1 MQILQG
7 MTTNQMV
14 IIFPSALIAMY
25 LVITLQK
32 HLCERENKYIGL
44 ILPVLCFVAATV
56 LAIYPLITSS
66 SSEYDGL
73 LMFCVRMWL
82 AFNIP
87 TILFGFQYFRQ
98 RRTRAAIARQEA
110 EMYAEEEAGKMTGEA
125 AGGIVGGYADEP
137 YEEYTEEYTS
147 EQAEEE
153 ALDLTEEADQSGMSQ
168 R

>member
-110 EMYAEEEAGKMTGEA
+110 EMYAEEAAGEIAEEA
-125 AGGIVGGYADEP
+125 AGEIADGYADRAS
-137 YEEYTEEYTS
+137 EEYTS

>member
-44 ILPVLCFVAATV
+44 VLPVLCFVAATV

-98 RRTRAAIARQEA
+98 RRTRAAIAKQEA
-110 EMYAEEEAGKMTGEA
+110 EIYAEEAAGEIAEEA
-125 AGGIVGGYADEP
+125 AGEIADGYADRAS
-137 YEEYTEEYTS
+137 EEYTG

-153 ALDLTEEADQSGMSQ
+153 ALDLTEEADQSGMS
-168 R
+168 RR